1 MTHHPHGGKDTST
14 PMGMLMLDGYT
25 GKQSYVAGE
34 TLDLRCST
42 NARRFSVEIARV
54 GGSREI
60 VWSDHDVVGQL
71 HPVPDRA
78 SEVGCDWPTSVG
90 LTIPESWRSGY
101 YEVVLR
107 ARDEATGRGE
117 ESLAF
122 FALRHS
128 GRSQSKAPVLLVL
141 ATNTYNAYNDWG
153 GPSLYTGAARVSFQ
167 RPLAQGFLR
176 KPEPYPRYPNL
187 DDVDDPE
194 HERFRAWADL
204 HGLARWSG
212 SAGWYSWERLFVQW
226 AERAGYAVDVAVNS
240 DLEHHP
246 DVVNGYP
253 LVVSV
258 GHDEYW
264 SWGMRDTAE
273 SYVEHGGNIAFLS
286 GNSVCWQVRYEDD
299 GRTMV
304 CHKDDVVGDPLYGTD
319 QQHLVSTLWCSKIV
333 GRPENQLTG
342 VSFSRGGYIRMG
354 NAVPAA
360 TGGYT
365 AWRPDHWV
373 FAGSNVHYGDQF
385 GTKDRIT
392 VYEVDGCEFTLS
404 LDDGLPMPT
413 GRDGTPPDFTILAT
427 APARLWSFAELPS
440 RYRASESGDLEG
452 TAEAVF
458 GEATPETIARLAHNH
473 AVMGIYTKGG
483 TVFTSGTTDWVYGLL
498 GHDPVVTQVTRNL
511 LDRLSSV
518 EGVDV

>member
-1 MTHHPHGGKDTST
+1 MT
-14 PMGMLMLDGYT
+14 LDGYAT
-25 GKQSYVAGE
+25 KQSYVAGE
-34 TLDLRCST
+34 TLALCCST
-42 NARRFSVEIARV
+42 DARQLSVEIARV
-54 GGSREI
+54 GGTREI
-60 VWSDHDVVGQL
+60 VWSDHDVAGEF
-71 HPVPDRA
+71 HPVPKRA
-78 SEVGCDWPTSVG
+78 SELGCGWPVSVE
-90 LTIPESWRSGY
+90 LTIPQSWRSGY

-128 GRSQSKAPVLLVL
+128 GQTHPKAPILLVL

-153 GPSLYTGAARVSFQ
+153 GPSLYTGASRVSFQ
-167 RPLAQGFLR
+167 RPMAKGFLR

-187 DDVDDPE
+187 DDVSDPE
-194 HERFRAWADL
+194 HERFRSWADL
-204 HGLARWSG
+204 HGLARWAG
-212 SAGWYSWERLFVQW
+212 SAGWYSWERLFVEW
-226 AERAGYAVDVAVNS
+226 AERAGYAVDVAVNA

-246 DVVNGYP
+246 EVVDGYP
-253 LVVSV
+253 LIVSV

-273 SYVEHGGNIAFLS
+273 SYVERGGNIAFLS
-286 GNSVCWQVRYEDD
+286 GNSVCWQVRFEDN

-319 QQHLVSTLWCSKIV
+319 QQHLVSTLWCAKIV

-373 FAGSNVHYGDQF
+373 FTGSNVHYGDQF
-385 GTKDRIT
+385 GAKDRIT

-404 LDDGLPMPT
+404 LDDGLPVPT
-413 GRDGTPPDFTILAT
+413 GRDGTPTDFTILAS
-427 APARLWSFAELPS
+427 APARLWSFTELPS

-458 GEATPETIARLAHNH
+458 GQATPEAVARLAHNH
-473 AVMGIYTKGG
+473 AVMGLYTRGG
-483 TVFTSGTTDWVYGLL
+483 TVFTAGTTDWVYGLL
-498 GHDPVVTQVTRNL
+498 GHDPAVTQITRNL
-511 LDRLSSV
+511 LDRLSR
-518 EGVDV
+518 GMVDDA